1 MPRKPVLLSAVLL
14 AALMGT
20 AIAQNGT
27 PAPDLAANIKAHVA
41 FLADDRLKGREAGT
55 PEYDIAAN
63 YVADQMKK
71 LGLKPMGEK
80 GGYFQTVPLVAA
92 RAKDEGKLALKDAA
106 GKVTPL
112 VFGKDYISGG
122 DETFPHIRMDAPL
135 VFVGYGL
142 VAPEQ
147 GRDDYRGLD
156 VKGKIVVVLAGAPK
170 FLQTEERAYYRTGS
184 AKLKAA
190 KDRGAVGYVSIT
202 TLTGEKLSPFANRVR
217 QYKSWGM
224 SWRMKN
230 GKAFTQVE
238 LPLLAGISVDG
249 AKKFL
254 GDKTG
259 AILAQAETSKGEI
272 KGFDLNMSLSAA
284 LDSETRTVDSRNVIG
299 LLPGSDP
306 KLKDEYIVLSAHL
319 DHIGVTPP
327 VKGSKDT
334 INNGALD
341 NAAGVATSLEAARL
355 FAGKPPR
362 RSLIFLMVTAEE
374 KGLIGAEYFARNP
387 PVPVAQIA
395 ADVNLDMPILTY
407 DFTDVVAFG
416 ADRSSIGPSIARAA
430 ARMKV
435 KLSPDPM
442 PDEGVFTRSDHYR
455 FVEAGVPAVFLMTGF
470 ANGGEKAFQTFLKTN
485 YHKPSDD
492 LKQPINYE
500 AGAKF
505 ARLNY
510 EIARELAD
518 ADARPAWNKGDFFG
532 TKFGRK

>member
-387 PVPVAQIA
+387 PVPVARIA

-430 ARMKV
+430 ARLNV

-492 LKQPINYE
+492 LKQPINYQ